1 MVDINNIIKIDFLY
15 NGNLGILQQKTID
28 NKIFCY
34 RLLQNGIINRDE
46 WDNTMQLIQAYFEKQ
61 IQKVIENPL
70 YFVNSPI
77 M

>member
-61 IQKVIENPL
+61 IQKAIENPL